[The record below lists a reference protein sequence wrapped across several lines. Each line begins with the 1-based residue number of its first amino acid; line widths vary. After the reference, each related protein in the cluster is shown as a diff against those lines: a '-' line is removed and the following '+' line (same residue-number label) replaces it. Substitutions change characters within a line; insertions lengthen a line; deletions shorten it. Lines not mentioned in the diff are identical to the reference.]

1 MADDKPVDDKP
12 AQETIRD
19 IGRKVEERV
28 KADAGGSETATSD
41 IQSKPLPAVERAQS
55 KPERA
60 DAAAKDGL
68 A

>member
-1 MADDKPVDDKP
+1 MADENPVT
-12 AQETIRD
+12 ETLRD

-28 KADAGGSETATSD
+28 KSDEGKTDTSASD
-41 IQSKPLPAVERAQS
+41 IQSKPIPTVEQAQS
-55 KPERA
+55 KPEDP

>member
-1 MADDKPVDDKP
+1 MADENPVT
-12 AQETIRD
+12 ETIRD

-28 KADAGGSETATSD
+28 KTDEGGSESATSD
-41 IQSKPLPAVERAQS
+41 IQSKPLPTVEQAQS
-55 KPERA
+55 RPDDA